1 MCYRN
6 DIRRYFRRYWG
17 GAFLSYFKP
26 YIDETGIHIP
36 RYTDIVE
43 DLVEHAKSIFGAD
56 MYLENDSQ
64 DYEIIS
70 AQASK
75 IYDAMELLQS
85 VYESR
90 SPKTAMG
97 SALDSVV
104 KINGMKRKV
113 KTKSSC
119 DVLITGVPKTQILYG
134 IAEDIQG
141 VKWDLPDIVVIP
153 ESGAI
158 KVTAFCQ
165 EFDHTAKAKEICK
178 IGTPTAGWESV
189 INEQDAVKGQS
200 FETDGN
206 LRARQNIST
215 CKPSKTVLE
224 GTIGG
229 IAEISGVLRQRVY
242 ENFDS
247 VPDENGIPGHSIA
260 VVVEGGDNQE
270 IAEEIYLRKT
280 PGTGTYGAEKI
291 IVTTLDFYGK
301 PEETVIS
308 FFRPVYKDIFVT
320 ITIKAL
326 YGYTVELE
334 QKIKQNVEEYLN
346 GLRIGDN
353 LSVSA
358 IWGVSLYAMQDL
370 KIPSFSIVEVKAG
383 TENENQKAQDIE
395 ILFQEVTRGR
405 KENIEIIVL

>member
-1 MCYRN
+1 M
-6 DIRRYFRRYWG
+6 
-17 GAFLSYFKP
+17 SYFKP
-26 YIDETGIHIP
+26 YIDEKGIHIP

-43 DLVEHAKSIFGAD
+43 DLVENAKSIFGSD
-56 MYLENDSQ
+56 VYLENDSQ

-75 IYDAMELLQS
+75 IYDAMELLQNI
-85 VYESR
+85 YENR
-90 SPKTAMG
+90 SPKTAIG
-97 SALDSVV
+97 SALDSII

-113 KTKSSC
+113 KTKSTC
-119 DVLITGVPKTQILYG
+119 DILITGIPKTQIVYG

-141 VKWDLPDIVVIP
+141 IKWDLPEKVMIP
-153 ESGAI
+153 ESGSI
-158 KVTAFCQ
+158 KVTATCQ
-165 EFDHTAKAKEICK
+165 EFDHTAAANEICK

-189 INEQDAVKGQS
+189 INEQDAIKGQV

-229 IAEISGVLRQRVY
+229 IAEISGVIRQRVY

-260 VVVEGGDNQE
+260 AVVEGGDNKE

-280 PGTGTYGAEKI
+280 PGTGTYGTEKI
-291 IVTTLDFYGK
+291 AVTTLDCYGK
-301 PEETVIS
+301 EQQTVIS

-320 ITIKAL
+320 IKIKAL
-326 YGYTVELE
+326 YGYTIELGE
-334 QKIKQNVEEYLN
+334 RIKQNVSEYLN
-346 GLRIGDN
+346 GLRIGDD
-353 LSVSA
+353 LSISA
-358 IWGVSLYAMQDL
+358 IWGVALYAMQDL
-370 KIPSFSIVEVKAG
+370 KTPSFSITEVKAG
-383 TENENQKAQDIE
+383 TEKQNQKAEDME
-395 ILFQEVTRGR
+395 ILFQEVTRG
-405 KENIEIIVL
+405 KAENVEIIVL

>member
-1 MCYRN
+1 
-6 DIRRYFRRYWG
+6 
-17 GAFLSYFKP
+17 LSYFKP
-26 YIDETGIHIP
+26 YIDEKGIHIP

-43 DLVEHAKSIFGAD
+43 DLVENAKSIFGSD
-56 MYLENDSQ
+56 VYLENDSQ

-75 IYDAMELLQS
+75 IYDAMELLQNI
-85 VYESR
+85 YENR
-90 SPKTAMG
+90 SPKTAIG
-97 SALDSVV
+97 SALDSII

-113 KTKSSC
+113 KTKSTC
-119 DVLITGVPKTQILYG
+119 DILITGIPKTQIVYG

-141 VKWDLPDIVVIP
+141 IKWDLPEKVMIP
-153 ESGAI
+153 ESGSI
-158 KVTAFCQ
+158 KVTATCQ
-165 EFDHTAKAKEICK
+165 EFDHTAAANEICK

-189 INEQDAVKGQS
+189 INEQDAIKGQV

-229 IAEISGVLRQRVY
+229 IAEISGVIRQRVY

-260 VVVEGGDNQE
+260 AVVEGGDNKE

-280 PGTGTYGAEKI
+280 PGTGTYGTEKI
-291 IVTTLDFYGK
+291 AVTILDCYGK
-301 PEETVIS
+301 EEESIIS

-320 ITIKAL
+320 VKIKAL
-326 YGYTVELE
+326 YGYTVELGE
-334 QKIKQNVEEYLN
+334 KIKQNIAEYLN
-346 GLRIGDN
+346 GLRIGDD
-353 LSVSA
+353 LSISA
-358 IWGVSLYAMQDL
+358 IWGVALYAMQDL
-370 KIPSFSIVEVKAG
+370 KTPSFSITEVKAG
-383 TENENQKAQDIE
+383 TEKQNQKAEDIE
-395 ILFQEVTRGR
+395 ILFQEVTRGNV
-405 KENIEIIVL
+405 ENVEIIVL

>member
-1 MCYRN
+1 M
-6 DIRRYFRRYWG
+6 
-17 GAFLSYFKP
+17 SYFKP
-26 YIDETGIHIP
+26 YIDEKGIHIP

-43 DLVEHAKSIFGAD
+43 DLVENAKSIFGAD
-56 MYLENDSQ
+56 IYLENDSQ

-85 VYESR
+85 IYENR
-90 SPKTAMG
+90 SPKTAIG
-97 SALDSVV
+97 SALDSIV

-113 KTKSSC
+113 KTKSTC
-119 DVLITGVPKTQILYG
+119 DVLLTGTAKTQIKDG

-141 VKWDLPDIVVIP
+141 IKWDLPEIVVIP
-153 ESGAI
+153 ESGKM
-158 KVTAFCQ
+158 KVTVTCQ
-165 EFDHTAKAKEICK
+165 EYDHIAKANEICK

-189 INEQDAVKGQS
+189 MNEQDAIKGQS

-229 IAEISGVLRQRVY
+229 IAEISGVSRQRVY

-247 VPDENGIPGHSIA
+247 MPDENGIPGHSIA
-260 VVVEGGDNQE
+260 AVVEGGDNQE

-280 PGTGTYGAEKI
+280 PGTGTYDTEKI
-291 IVTTLDFYGK
+291 AVTTLDYYGK
-301 PEETVIS
+301 PEESIIS

-326 YGYTVELE
+326 HGYTIELGE
-334 QKIKQNVEEYLN
+334 KIKQNVTEYLN
-346 GLRIGDN
+346 GLRIGDD
-353 LSVSA
+353 LSISA

-370 KIPSFSIVEVKAG
+370 KIPSFSITEVKAG
-383 TENENQKAQDIE
+383 TEKQSQKAEDME
-395 ILFQEVTRGR
+395 IRFQEVTRG
-405 KENIEIIVL
+405 KLENIEIIVL

>member
-1 MCYRN
+1 M
-6 DIRRYFRRYWG
+6 
-17 GAFLSYFKP
+17 SYFKP
-26 YIDETGIHIP
+26 YIDEKGIHIP

-43 DLVEHAKSIFGAD
+43 DLVENAKSIFGSD
-56 MYLENDSQ
+56 VYLENDSQ

-75 IYDAMELLQS
+75 IYDAMELLQNI
-85 VYESR
+85 YENR
-90 SPKTAMG
+90 SPKTAIG
-97 SALDSVV
+97 SALDSII

-113 KTKSSC
+113 KTKSTC
-119 DVLITGVPKTQILYG
+119 DILITGIPKTQIVYG

-141 VKWDLPDIVVIP
+141 IKWDLPEKVMIP
-153 ESGAI
+153 ESGSI
-158 KVTAFCQ
+158 KVTATCQ
-165 EFDHTAKAKEICK
+165 EFDHTAAANEICK

-189 INEQDAVKGQS
+189 INEQDAIKGQA

-229 IAEISGVLRQRVY
+229 IAEISGVIRQRVY

-260 VVVEGGDNQE
+260 AVVEGGDNKE

-280 PGTGTYGAEKI
+280 PGTGTYGTEKI
-291 IVTTLDFYGK
+291 AVTTLDCYGK
-301 PEETVIS
+301 EQQIVIS

-320 ITIKAL
+320 IKIKAL
-326 YGYTVELE
+326 YGYTIELGE
-334 QKIKQNVEEYLN
+334 RIKQNVSEYLN
-346 GLRIGDN
+346 GLRIGDD
-353 LSVSA
+353 LSISA
-358 IWGVSLYAMQDL
+358 IWGVALYAMQDL
-370 KIPSFSIVEVKAG
+370 KTPSFSITEVKAG
-383 TENENQKAQDIE
+383 TEKQNQKAEDME
-395 ILFQEVTRGR
+395 ILFQEVTRG
-405 KENIEIIVL
+405 KAENVEIIVL

>member
-1 MCYRN
+1 
-6 DIRRYFRRYWG
+6 
-17 GAFLSYFKP
+17 LSYFKP
-26 YIDETGIHIP
+26 YIDEKGIHIP

-43 DLVEHAKSIFGAD
+43 DLVENAKSIFGSD
-56 MYLENDSQ
+56 VYLENDSQ

-75 IYDAMELLQS
+75 IYDAMELLQNI
-85 VYESR
+85 YENR
-90 SPKTAMG
+90 SPKTAIG
-97 SALDSVV
+97 SALDSII

-113 KTKSSC
+113 KTKSTC
-119 DVLITGVPKTQILYG
+119 DILITGIPKTQIVYG

-141 VKWDLPDIVVIP
+141 IKWDLPEKVMIP
-153 ESGAI
+153 ESGSI
-158 KVTAFCQ
+158 KVTATCQ
-165 EFDHTAKAKEICK
+165 EFDHTAAANEICK

-189 INEQDAVKGQS
+189 INEQDAIKGQV

-229 IAEISGVLRQRVY
+229 IAEISGVIRQRVY

-260 VVVEGGDNQE
+260 AVVEGGDNKE

-280 PGTGTYGAEKI
+280 PGTGTYGTEKI
-291 IVTTLDFYGK
+291 AVTILDCYGK
-301 PEETVIS
+301 EEESIIS

-320 ITIKAL
+320 VKIKAL
-326 YGYTVELE
+326 YGYTVELGE
-334 QKIKQNVEEYLN
+334 KIKQNIAEYLN
-346 GLRIGDN
+346 GLRIGDD
-353 LSVSA
+353 LSISA
-358 IWGVSLYAMQDL
+358 IWGVALYAMQDL
-370 KIPSFSIVEVKAG
+370 KTPSFSITEVKAG
-383 TENENQKAQDIE
+383 TESENQKAEDIE
-395 ILFQEVTRGR
+395 ILFQEVTRGNV
-405 KENIEIIVL
+405 ENVEIIVL

>member
-1 MCYRN
+1 M
-6 DIRRYFRRYWG
+6 
-17 GAFLSYFKP
+17 SYFKP
-26 YIDETGIHIP
+26 YIDEKGIHIP

-43 DLVEHAKSIFGAD
+43 DLVENAKSIFGSD
-56 MYLENDSQ
+56 VYLENDSQ

-75 IYDAMELLQS
+75 IYDAMELLQNI
-85 VYESR
+85 YENR
-90 SPKTAMG
+90 SPKTAIG
-97 SALDSVV
+97 SALDSII

-113 KTKSSC
+113 KTKSTC
-119 DVLITGVPKTQILYG
+119 DILITGIPKTQIVYG

-141 VKWDLPDIVVIP
+141 IKWDLPEKVMIP
-153 ESGAI
+153 ESGSI
-158 KVTAFCQ
+158 KVTATCQ
-165 EFDHTAKAKEICK
+165 EFDHTAAANEICK

-189 INEQDAVKGQS
+189 INEQDAIKGQV

-229 IAEISGVLRQRVY
+229 IAEISGVIRQRVY

-260 VVVEGGDNQE
+260 AVVEGGDNKE

-280 PGTGTYGAEKI
+280 PGTGTYGTEKI
-291 IVTTLDFYGK
+291 AVTILDCYGK
-301 PEETVIS
+301 EEESIIS

-320 ITIKAL
+320 VKIKAL
-326 YGYTVELE
+326 YGYTVELGE
-334 QKIKQNVEEYLN
+334 KIKQNIAEYLN
-346 GLRIGDN
+346 GLRIGDD
-353 LSVSA
+353 LSISA
-358 IWGVSLYAMQDL
+358 IWGVALYAMQDL
-370 KIPSFSIVEVKAG
+370 KTPSFSITEVKAG
-383 TENENQKAQDIE
+383 TEKQNQKAEDMG
-395 ILFQEVTRGR
+395 ILFQEVTRG
-405 KENIEIIVL
+405 KAENVEIIVL

>member
-1 MCYRN
+1 M
-6 DIRRYFRRYWG
+6 
-17 GAFLSYFKP
+17 SYFKP
-26 YIDETGIHIP
+26 YIDEKGIHIP

-43 DLVEHAKSIFGAD
+43 DLVENAKSIFGSD
-56 MYLENDSQ
+56 VYLENDSQ

-75 IYDAMELLQS
+75 IYDAMELLQNI
-85 VYESR
+85 YENR
-90 SPKTAMG
+90 SPKTAIG
-97 SALDSVV
+97 SALDSII

-113 KTKSSC
+113 KTKSTC
-119 DVLITGVPKTQILYG
+119 DILITGIPKTQIVYG

-141 VKWDLPDIVVIP
+141 IKWDLPEKVMIP
-153 ESGAI
+153 ESGSI
-158 KVTAFCQ
+158 KVTATCQ
-165 EFDHTAKAKEICK
+165 EFDHTAAANEICK

-189 INEQDAVKGQS
+189 INEQDAIKGQV

-229 IAEISGVLRQRVY
+229 IAEISGVIRQRVY

-260 VVVEGGDNQE
+260 AVVEGGDNKE

-280 PGTGTYGAEKI
+280 PGTGTYGTEKI
-291 IVTTLDFYGK
+291 AVTILDCYGK
-301 PEETVIS
+301 EEESIIS

-320 ITIKAL
+320 VKIKAL
-326 YGYTVELE
+326 YGYTVELGE
-334 QKIKQNVEEYLN
+334 KIKQNIAEYLN
-346 GLRIGDN
+346 GLRIGDD
-353 LSVSA
+353 LSISA
-358 IWGVSLYAMQDL
+358 IWGVALYAMQDL
-370 KIPSFSIVEVKAG
+370 KTPSFSITEVKAG
-383 TENENQKAQDIE
+383 TESENQKAEDIE
-395 ILFQEVTRGR
+395 ILFQEVTRGNV
-405 KENIEIIVL
+405 ENVEIIVL

>member
-1 MCYRN
+1 M
-6 DIRRYFRRYWG
+6 
-17 GAFLSYFKP
+17 SYFKP
-26 YIDETGIHIP
+26 YIDEKGIHIP

-43 DLVEHAKSIFGAD
+43 DLVENAKSIFGSD
-56 MYLENDSQ
+56 VYLENDSQ

-75 IYDAMELLQS
+75 IYDAMELLQNI
-85 VYESR
+85 YENR
-90 SPKTAMG
+90 SPKTAIG
-97 SALDSVV
+97 SALDSII

-113 KTKSSC
+113 KTKSTC
-119 DVLITGVPKTQILYG
+119 DILITGIPKTQIVYG

-141 VKWDLPDIVVIP
+141 IKWDLPEKVMMP
-153 ESGAI
+153 ESGSI
-158 KVTAFCQ
+158 KVTATCQ
-165 EFDHTAKAKEICK
+165 EFDHTAAANEICK

-189 INEQDAVKGQS
+189 INEQDAIKGQA

-229 IAEISGVLRQRVY
+229 IAEISGVIRQRVY

-260 VVVEGGDNQE
+260 AVVEGGDNKE

-280 PGTGTYGAEKI
+280 PGTGTYGTEKI
-291 IVTTLDFYGK
+291 AVTILDCYGK
-301 PEETVIS
+301 EEESIIS

-320 ITIKAL
+320 VKIKAL
-326 YGYTVELE
+326 YGYTVELGE
-334 QKIKQNVEEYLN
+334 KIKQNIAEYLN
-346 GLRIGDN
+346 GLRIGDD
-353 LSVSA
+353 LSISA
-358 IWGVSLYAMQDL
+358 IWGVALYAMQDL
-370 KIPSFSIVEVKAG
+370 KTPSFSITEVKAG
-383 TENENQKAQDIE
+383 TESENQKAEDIE
-395 ILFQEVTRGR
+395 ILFQEVTRGNV
-405 KENIEIIVL
+405 ENVEIIVL

>member
-1 MCYRN
+1 M
-6 DIRRYFRRYWG
+6 
-17 GAFLSYFKP
+17 SYFKP
-26 YIDETGIHIP
+26 YIDEKGIHIP

-43 DLVEHAKSIFGAD
+43 DLVENAKSIFGSD
-56 MYLENDSQ
+56 VYLENDSQ

-75 IYDAMELLQS
+75 IYDAMELLQNI
-85 VYESR
+85 YENR
-90 SPKTAMG
+90 SPKTAIG
-97 SALDSVV
+97 SALDSII

-113 KTKSSC
+113 KTKSTC
-119 DVLITGVPKTQILYG
+119 DILITGIPKTQIVYG

-141 VKWDLPDIVVIP
+141 IKWDLPEKVMIP
-153 ESGAI
+153 ESGSI
-158 KVTAFCQ
+158 KVTATCQ
-165 EFDHTAKAKEICK
+165 EFDHTAAANEICK

-189 INEQDAVKGQS
+189 INEQDAIKGQA

-229 IAEISGVLRQRVY
+229 IAEISGVIRQRVY

-260 VVVEGGDNQE
+260 AVVEGGDNKE

-280 PGTGTYGAEKI
+280 PGTGTYGTEKI
-291 IVTTLDFYGK
+291 AVTILDCYGK
-301 PEETVIS
+301 EEESIIS

-320 ITIKAL
+320 VKIKAL
-326 YGYTVELE
+326 YGYTVELGE
-334 QKIKQNVEEYLN
+334 KIKQNIAEYLN
-346 GLRIGDN
+346 GLRIGDD
-353 LSVSA
+353 LSISA
-358 IWGVSLYAMQDL
+358 IWGVALYAMQDL
-370 KIPSFSIVEVKAG
+370 KTPSFSITEVKAG
-383 TENENQKAQDIE
+383 TESENQKAEDIE
-395 ILFQEVTRGR
+395 ILFQEVTRGNV
-405 KENIEIIVL
+405 ENVEIIVL

>member
-1 MCYRN
+1 M
-6 DIRRYFRRYWG
+6 
-17 GAFLSYFKP
+17 SYFKP
-26 YIDETGIHIP
+26 YIDEKGIHIP

-43 DLVEHAKSIFGAD
+43 DLVENAKSIFGSD
-56 MYLENDSQ
+56 VYLENDSQ

-75 IYDAMELLQS
+75 LYDAMELLQS
-85 VYESR
+85 VYENR
-90 SPKTAMG
+90 SPKTASG
-97 SALDSVV
+97 SALDSIV

-113 KTKSSC
+113 KTKSTC
-119 DVLITGVPKTQILYG
+119 DVFLTGTPKTQITDG

-141 VKWDLPDIVVIP
+141 VKWDLPKIVRIP
-153 ESGAI
+153 ESG
-158 KVTAFCQ
+158 KLTVTAICQ
-165 EFDHTAKAKEICK
+165 EFDHTAKANEICK

-189 INEQDAVKGQS
+189 INRQDAIKGQA

-206 LRARQNIST
+206 LRARQSIST

-229 IAEISGVLRQRVY
+229 IAEISGVIRQRVY

-247 VPDENGIPGHSIA
+247 APDENGIPGHSIA

-270 IAEEIYLRKT
+270 IAKEIYLRKT
-280 PGTGTYGAEKI
+280 PGTGTYGTEKI
-291 IVTTLDFYGK
+291 AVTTLDCYGK
-301 PEETVIS
+301 EQQIMIS
-308 FFRPVYKDIFVT
+308 FFKPVYKDIFVT

-334 QKIKQNVEEYLN
+334 EKIKQNVTEYLN

-353 LSVSA
+353 LSISA
-358 IWGVSLYAMQDL
+358 LWGVALYAMQDL

-383 TENENQKAQDIE
+383 TERQNQKTEDME
-395 ILFQEVTRGR
+395 ILFQEVTKG
-405 KENIEIIVL
+405 KIENIEIVVL

>member
-1 MCYRN
+1 M
-6 DIRRYFRRYWG
+6 
-17 GAFLSYFKP
+17 SYFKP
-26 YIDETGIHIP
+26 YIDEKGIHIP

-43 DLVEHAKSIFGAD
+43 DLVENAKSIFGSD
-56 MYLENDSQ
+56 VYLENDSQ

-75 IYDAMELLQS
+75 IYDAMELLQNI
-85 VYESR
+85 YENR
-90 SPKTAMG
+90 SPKTAIG
-97 SALDSVV
+97 SALDSII

-113 KTKSSC
+113 KTKSTC
-119 DVLITGVPKTQILYG
+119 DILITGIPKTQIVYG

-141 VKWDLPDIVVIP
+141 IKWDLPEKVMIP
-153 ESGAI
+153 ESGSI
-158 KVTAFCQ
+158 KVTATCQ
-165 EFDHTAKAKEICK
+165 EFDHTAAANEICK

-189 INEQDAVKGQS
+189 INEQDAIKGQV

-229 IAEISGVLRQRVY
+229 IAEISGVIRQRVY

-260 VVVEGGDNQE
+260 AVVEGGDNKE

-280 PGTGTYGAEKI
+280 PGTGTYGTEKI
-291 IVTTLDFYGK
+291 AVTILDCYGK
-301 PEETVIS
+301 EEESIIS

-320 ITIKAL
+320 VKIKAL
-326 YGYTVELE
+326 YGYTVELGE
-334 QKIKQNVEEYLN
+334 KIKQNIAEYLN
-346 GLRIGDN
+346 GLRIGDD
-353 LSVSA
+353 LSISA
-358 IWGVSLYAMQDL
+358 IWGVALYAMQDL
-370 KIPSFSIVEVKAG
+370 KTPSFSITEVIAG
-383 TENENQKAQDIE
+383 TEKQNQKAEDMG
-395 ILFQEVTRGR
+395 ILFQEVTRG
-405 KENIEIIVL
+405 KAENVEIIVL